1 MNNNNN
7 NNNNSLEFL
16 DLLAIVS
23 FAMQMEVMDQ
33 MQREATNND
42 IIENLH
48 HDLEVVD
55 TKLNKIMEHLGIS

>member
-1 MNNNNN
+1 MF
-7 NNNNSLEFL
+7 NNSLEFL
-16 DLLAIVS
+16 DLITMVS

-48 HDLEVVD
+48 HDLEIVD
-55 TKLNKIMEHLGIS
+55 TKLNKIMAHLEIS

>member
-1 MNNNNN
+1 MNN

-23 FAMQMEVMDQ
+23 FAMQMEVMYQ

>member
-1 MNNNNN
+1 MNN